1 MKTNLRNSLL
11 RFCARLVAVA
21 IMASA
26 PTYALSQVKI
36 TVSDQIVSVKGEK
49 MYVHNVKKGETIY
62 SICKAYNITADEL
75 QRHNPVIS
83 AGLKEGQIL
92 YIPVSGLQK
101 VVSEPQ
107 NQNPEASS
115 YDPGSFINHKV
126 RWLENLDDIAEK
138 YGVDKKDIMAFNN
151 MKSEKLKKIK
161 VLKIPFKKSEPPYKG
176 QPVDGTDTDNVTR
189 VVPDTLDNP
198 DVLPDDNE
206 YPKVY
211 SMPEIDASRTRT
223 VALLLPLNSNGKANA
238 NYMDF
243 YSGALMAIEQIK
255 RDGGSIKLNVL
266 DYGDNISSVAESEK
280 IAQADLIIGPIRYQS
295 IKELV
300 PMVNA
305 LRIPVV
311 SPLDAAADSLLGEC
325 PYLFQAALSTQRQ
338 VEALAD
344 MIIEEASKA
353 PNPNII
359 IVYSTAS
366 SDAPKAEMLKMVL
379 EEKGASVT
387 ACGSSGVLS
396 AVRRDMDNIIVVQTY
411 TEGLTAEILR
421 QIDIKMIPPEKV
433 TLFGTPKWK
442 NFEALD
448 MSLYFKYNTRICM
461 PHNIDLNR
469 QDVRHFIRAYRSLYN
484 CEPKAYAFNGYDIVY
499 FFCKAVLGGLR
510 ECSEEPDNTI
520 ASDYMQKNLL
530 QLDMLQQKFRFV
542 RNPEGGYVNTAAT
555 KIFFNPD
562 YSITQ
567 EQN

>member
-115 YDPGSFINHKV
+115 YDPDSFINHKV

-161 VLKIPFKKSEPPYKG
+161 VLKIPVKKSEPPYKG

-300 PMVNA
+300 PIVNA

-311 SPLDAAADSLLGEC
+311 SPLDASADSLLGEC

-344 MIIEEASKA
+344 MIIEETSKA

-448 MSLYFKYNTRICM
+448 M
-461 PHNIDLNR
+461 
-469 QDVRHFIRAYRSLYN
+469 RA
-484 CEPKAYAFNGYDIVY
+484 K
-499 FFCKAVLGGLR
+499 GLR
-510 ECSEEPDNTI
+510 
-520 ASDYMQKNLL
+520 L
-530 QLDMLQQKFRFV
+530 
-542 RNPEGGYVNTAAT
+542 
-555 KIFFNPD
+555 
-562 YSITQ
+562 
-567 EQN
+567 